1 MNKPNLTILT
11 ANDRGLDLSK
21 IGCQLFDMSSLL
33 IQYSLPLTKTRR
45 EIKMMLSKLKTIIFP
60 FAMLLPAAPGVPAAA
75 QRQRA

>member
-33 IQYSLPLTKTRR
+33 IHIP
-45 EIKMMLSKLKTIIFP
+45 FP
-60 FAMLLPAAPGVPAAA
+60 
-75 QRQRA
+75 